1 MWSALQNLW
10 PFSAFT
16 YDDLRASDSIVKK
29 LPIPES
35 TRHFVYAIR
44 EPESGAVI
52 YVLSAQNLSER
63 SALDAEYL
71 IREVNPDAVVVQV
84 GPSSN
89 PEAREKLLKDCKNGS
104 KDDDKCL
111 DEDSVPTSVFEVLK
125 RCFTHKV
132 NREKYEDV
140 AGNLVLREIFGV
152 SFNGHFT
159 AAKKAADEVGASFLI
174 LESPFVNCSTSECD
188 LDLEER
194 ESLNLGATG
203 FHSPFGLQPSG
214 LASGKMGSPANV
226 SLSSK
231 AFHIATDAV
240 QSRMVKLLS
249 SYLASLSPL
258 SNPECENNIRPE
270 DNYSVPQFAKSV
282 YPLLVDLHDIFIE
295 IPSMKMALASAQKM
309 FYDVNKGEN
318 INNRILSEV
327 YAFQIAV
334 EGLRIALN
342 NAGQMLLKNSVSNNC
357 EFCDLPMEDKSHAIL
372 AHALR
377 SQTKNYKSIVA
388 IIDASGLAG
397 LRKHWNTNIPSDVK
411 NTVDQLVTTFE
422 DGEFLNNGGKKWI
435 LADKPVVAMG
445 AGATAAVGASSLS
458 KVIPAS
464 TFVKMATLHMPSSLK
479 LIFTQTQKAFLF
491 AFGPSKVAAPGLKG
505 ATTKAVLSAE
515 KIRAVAHSMIASAE
529 KTSLSAMRTAFYEI
543 MRKRRARPIGFMP
556 FATFGCS
563 IATCAGLL
571 VYGDGIECAAESF
584 PAAHS
589 IASLG
594 RGIQSLHETSRVVGP
609 AERSRIQKS
618 IESLLYKCKNLKIQR

>member
-16 YDDLRASDSIVKK
+16 YDDLRASDLIVKK

-71 IREVNPDAVVVQV
+71 IREVKPDAVVVQV
-84 GPSSN
+84 GPSNN

-174 LESPFVNCSTSECD
+174 LESPFVKCSTSECD
-188 LDLEER
+188 LDEEG
-194 ESLNLGATG
+194 ESLNLGAA
-203 FHSPFGLQPSG
+203 FQSPFGLQPSG
-214 LASGKMGSPANV
+214 LASGRMGSPNV

-258 SNPECENNIRPE
+258 SSPECENIRPE
-270 DNYSVPQFAKSV
+270 DNYAVPQFAKCV
-282 YPLLVDLHDIFIE
+282 YPLLVDLHDIFVE
-295 IPSMKMALASAQKM
+295 IPSMKMALASAQKLL
-309 FYDVNKGEN
+309 YDVNKGE
-318 INNRILSEV
+318 IVDNRILSEV

-342 NAGQMLLKNSVSNNC
+342 NAGRMLLRNSVSNHC

-422 DGEFLNNGGKKWI
+422 DGDFLNNGGKKWI

-464 TFVKMATLHMPSSLK
+464 TFVKMATLHLPSSLK
-479 LIFTQTQKAFLF
+479 LILTQTQKAFLF
-491 AFGPSKVAAPGLKG
+491 AFGPTKVAAPGFKG

-543 MRKRRARPIGFMP
+543 MRKRGARSIGFMP
-556 FATFGCS
+556 FATFGGS
-563 IATCAGLL
+563 ITTCAGLL
-571 VYGDGIECAAESF
+571 IYGDGIECAAESF

-594 RGIQSLHETSRVVGP
+594 RGIQSLHETSQVVGP